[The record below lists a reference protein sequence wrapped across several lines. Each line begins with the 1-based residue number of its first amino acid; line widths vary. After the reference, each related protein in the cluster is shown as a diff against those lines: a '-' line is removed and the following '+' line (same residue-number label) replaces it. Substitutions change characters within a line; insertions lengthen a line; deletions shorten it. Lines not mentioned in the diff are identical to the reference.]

1 MLSCKA
7 MTGTLGFAMV
17 GAPEG
22 ARVATPGPK
31 TEIPVT
37 VRSLL
42 QDLLRR
48 VADMLECFIAPY
60 VGAITPIPVRVKPDW
75 HARYGSNR

>member
-1 MLSCKA
+1 M
-7 MTGTLGFAMV
+7 
-17 GAPEG
+17 
-22 ARVATPGPK
+22 
-31 TEIPVT
+31 T